1 MRFNSTSSRR
11 ARRLPSPSAKSVGT
25 KRPSASEHGSRARA
39 PTWATNRAGLRPR
52 RWRTGRPPP
61 QPRPRSPS
69 RSVSTTRPRRRR
81 RALGRPCPPPP
92 TRRHPRRPTPRR
104 PTPRSPNAW
113 TVSRSRT
120 TSRRPPPRP
129 RPRPPTPTPRLTR
142 RPGARPP
149 AASAT
154 TSRVNQRATA
164 RKRAVAVAVAE
175 GVHTRGGDD
184 TSADPNVDAD
194 ANADD
199 GGVAMVA
206 GGPSERRRS
215 PRGSGPDVPWE
226 DTVTWLTDELSTMR
240 IARDYRDSH
249 HRRPS
254 AREVAR
260 LVPEIRLDSRRESRS
275 VGQAELNECARVI
288 RHTLD
293 KVAAGTDAD
302 RPRTPC
308 ERRGSVQW
316 VRVPRYVLGGDAR
329 PGQGAARDSAG

>member
-11 ARRLPSPSAKSVGT
+11 ARRVAVVVGEERRDKTPMGVGT
-25 KRPSASEHGSRARA
+25 RLESARSA
-39 PTWATNRAGLRPR
+39 TWATNRVGLRPR
-52 RWRTGRPPP
+52 RWPTGRPPP

-120 TSRRPPPRP
+120 TSRRPPPRS

-154 TSRVNQRATA
+154 TSRVNPRATA

-175 GVHTRGGDD
+175 GVHLVAATTRPPMRTSTRTRTPTTATSRWSPAAPPSD
-184 TSADPNVDAD
+184 TTRISRARVPTCRGRTPSRGSPTSSPRCASR
-194 ANADD
+194 
-199 GGVAMVA
+199 GITPRFSPP
-206 GGPSERRRS
+206 PSEC
-215 PRGSGPDVPWE
+215 
-226 DTVTWLTDELSTMR
+226 
-240 IARDYRDSH
+240 
-249 HRRPS
+249 
-254 AREVAR
+254 
-260 LVPEIRLDSRRESRS
+260 SRS
-275 VGQAELNECARVI
+275 GA
-288 RHTLD
+288 
-293 KVAAGTDAD
+293 
-302 RPRTPC
+302 PRSRNPC
-308 ERRGSVQW
+308 GFAS
-316 VRVPRYVLGGDAR
+316 
-329 PGQGAARDSAG
+329 